1 MKALLI
7 LVFLVGAVSK
17 DWYAEEEQV
26 SAEETKVKEP
36 AKPCVQ
42 CVLLCLPGCG
52 PCEVLKRNVRAELVP
67 LGWKVGEDLQADVR
81 VVDVSCEEAMQE
93 RFRATAFPTSVVLC
107 DGKEVWRRV
116 GVVSM
121 GELTAVMNR
130 HRQIRKSGKEDE
142 R

>member
-1 MKALLI
+1 MKALMM
-7 LVFLVGAVSK
+7 LVLLVGVVPK

-42 CVLLCLPGCG
+42 CVVLCLPGCG
-52 PCEVLKRNVRAELVP
+52 PCEVLKRNIRAELVP
-67 LGWKVGEDLQADVR
+67 LGWKVGENLQAEVR
-81 VVDVSCEEAMQE
+81 VVDVSREEAIHTRYQA
-93 RFRATAFPTSVVLC
+93 RVFPTSIVLC

-130 HRQIRKSGKEDE
+130 HRQIRKSGTEEE